1 MSTRSLDDPA
11 ALRRQHADALPEQ
24 PALDELAAQLARE
37 NAALRRELAEQQHA
51 LDTLHAQ
58 GELARDF
65 FENAHDIFYTHDLKG
80 DYTFLNKAGE
90 RITGYTRE
98 EAMSLN
104 LADLVVPEYLDRVR
118 EMLARK
124 LKEGIET
131 YYEVEI
137 MTKERRRLTLEVSSR
152 LLSRDGQPIG
162 IQGIARDITQRKR
175 AEAALR
181 ESEERYRELFEN
193 ANDIIYTHDL
203 KGNFTSLNKAGERI
217 TGYTRE
223 EVLSLNVADLVA
235 PEHLPLARQM
245 ISRKASER
253 VSTVYELE
261 IMAKGGQRVT
271 LEAST
276 QLIYE
281 DGRPAGIQG
290 VARDITERKVAAER
304 LRHDAYHD
312 ALTGLPNRLLL
323 ADHLRLA
330 IERAKRYPAHLFA
343 VLFMDID
350 RFKNINDS
358 LGHTVGDEL
367 LIAIAGRL
375 EKCLRPGD
383 TVARLGGDEFTILLD
398 GISGI
403 ADAIRVAERVQL
415 ELMMP
420 FSLGGGRDVFTTA
433 SVGIASSTLG
443 YERPEDILRDA
454 DAAMYRAKML
464 GKARHA
470 IFDKSMHERALTALQ
485 LESDMRRAIEREE
498 FRIEYQPII
507 SLQTGQLSGFESLVR
522 WQHPTRGLINPAE
535 FIPVAEETGLIV
547 PLGLWVLRAACEQ
560 MQSWQ
565 RRCALFQS
573 LTLSVNLSGKQLAQ
587 PDLFEQMYQVLRDIE
602 IAPDCLQLEITES
615 VIMENAEEAIEM
627 LTRLKELKLRLTIDD
642 FGTGYSSL
650 SYLHRFPVDML
661 KIDRSFVSRMI
672 GSAEN
677 AEIVRTIITLAN
689 NLNMAV
695 IAEGVET
702 AEQLSRLRDL
712 RCEYGQGYFFANPLD
727 DAAAEALLK
736 QHPRW
741 L

>member
-1 MSTRSLDDPA
+1 MSTRPLDDPA
-11 ALRRQHADALPEQ
+11 ALRRQHTDALPEQ
-24 PALDELAAQLARE
+24 PAFDELAAQLARE
-37 NAALRRELAEQQHA
+37 NVALRRELAEQQRA
-51 LDTLHAQ
+51 LETLHAQ

-137 MTKERRRLTLEVSSR
+137 MTKDRRRLTLEVSSR
-152 LLSRDGQPIG
+152 LLSRDGQAIG
-162 IQGIARDITQRKR
+162 IQGIARDITERKR

-193 ANDIIYTHDL
+193 ANDVIYTHDL

-245 ISRKASER
+245 ISRKAPER

-261 IMAKGGQRVT
+261 IMAKGGQSVT

-281 DGRPAGIQG
+281 DGRPAGVQG

-420 FSLGGGRDVFTTA
+420 FSLDGGRDVCTTA
-433 SVGIASSTLG
+433 SVGIASSALG

-522 WQHPTRGLINPAE
+522 WQHPTRGLINPTE

-560 MQSWQ
+560 MQRWQ
-565 RRCALFQS
+565 KRCALFQS

-602 IAPDCLQLEITES
+602 ITPDCLQLEITES

-712 RCEYGQGYFFANPLD
+712 CCEYGQGYFFANPLD
-727 DAAAEALLK
+727 EAAAEALIK
-736 QHPRW
+736 QRPRW

>member
-1 MSTRSLDDPA
+1 MSTRPLDDPA
-11 ALRRQHADALPEQ
+11 ALRRQHTDALPEQ
-24 PALDELAAQLARE
+24 PAFDELAAQLARE
-37 NAALRRELAEQQHA
+37 NVALRRELAEQQRA
-51 LDTLHAQ
+51 LETLHAQ

-137 MTKERRRLTLEVSSR
+137 MTKDRRRLTLEVSSR
-152 LLSRDGQPIG
+152 LLSRDGQAIG
-162 IQGIARDITQRKR
+162 IQGIARDITERKR

-193 ANDIIYTHDL
+193 ANDVIYTHDL

-281 DGRPAGIQG
+281 DGRPAGVQG

-433 SVGIASSTLG
+433 SVGIASSALG

-522 WQHPTRGLINPAE
+522 WQHPTRGLINPTE

-560 MQSWQ
+560 MQRWQ
-565 RRCALFQS
+565 KRCALFQS

-602 IAPDCLQLEITES
+602 I
-615 VIMENAEEAIEM
+615 
-627 LTRLKELKLRLTIDD
+627 
-642 FGTGYSSL
+642 
-650 SYLHRFPVDML
+650 
-661 KIDRSFVSRMI
+661 
-672 GSAEN
+672 
-677 AEIVRTIITLAN
+677 
-689 NLNMAV
+689 
-695 IAEGVET
+695 
-702 AEQLSRLRDL
+702 
-712 RCEYGQGYFFANPLD
+712 
-727 DAAAEALLK
+727 
-736 QHPRW
+736 
-741 L
+741 